1 MAVFL
6 MIFPL
11 KWVHMII
18 ILTSN
23 EIQFQKSISEDV
35 IGFLSI
41 LDFLSPLRSYP
52 FFCSRLDVYCFFV
65 IQYFDSGISQMN
77 SPWFLVNHGHIA
89 VSFWSFILICQH
101 LKEEGSDL
109 QQKAKIFLH
118 IYEHV
123 PIHYLCTRKY
133 PT

>member
-23 EIQFQKSISEDV
+23 EIQVQKSISEDV

-41 LDFLSPLRSYP
+41 LDFFEPVTQLS
-52 FFCSRLDVYCFFV
+52 
-65 IQYFDSGISQMN
+65 
-77 SPWFLVNHGHIA
+77 
-89 VSFWSFILICQH
+89 
-101 LKEEGSDL
+101 
-109 QQKAKIFLH
+109 IFLFTFGCLLFLR
-118 IYEHV
+118 Y
-123 PIHYLCTRKY
+123 PIF
-133 PT
+133 

>member
-23 EIQFQKSISEDV
+23 EIQVQKLISEDV

-52 FFCSRLDVYCFFV
+52 FFCSRLDVYCFFI
-65 IQYFDSGISQMN
+65 IQYFDWRISSMN
-77 SPWFLVNHGHIA
+77 SPWLLVNHGHIA
-89 VSFWSFILICQH
+89 REFWKLYI
-101 LKEEGSDL
+101 EMP
-109 QQKAKIFLH
+109 A
-118 IYEHV
+118 
-123 PIHYLCTRKY
+123 T
-133 PT
+133 